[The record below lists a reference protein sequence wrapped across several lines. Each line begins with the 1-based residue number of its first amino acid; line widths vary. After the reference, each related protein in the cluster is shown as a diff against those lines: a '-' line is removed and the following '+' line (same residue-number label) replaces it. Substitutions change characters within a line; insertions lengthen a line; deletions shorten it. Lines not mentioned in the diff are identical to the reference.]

1 MMNWKKIK
9 LKSKTKEVIQFT
21 ISESDLNIDKST
33 NPKITFYVGGNSKDA
48 LEINIEL
55 EDKEISQI
63 INSKPYNQ
71 QKFLLDTKKVN
82 NYREGLV
89 TSLLEV
95 EKEYIK
101 INKRLTEI
109 KKENNLTY
117 KLDLTKQ

>member
-1 MMNWKKIK
+1 MHEIENGP
-9 LKSKTKEVIQFT
+9 KTIE
-21 ISESDLNIDKST
+21 DLEKFKDK
-33 NPKITFYVGGNSKDA
+33 

-55 EDKEISQI
+55 EEKEISRI
-63 INSKPYNQ
+63 LDSKPYNR

-101 INKRLTEI
+101 INKKLTEL
-109 KKENNLTY
+109 KKENNLSY
-117 KLDLTKQ
+117 KLDLTKKDK